1 MTTVLINPAIIFIDD
16 YHKKIKK
23 VPAMNRNRREAMTQT
38 SAAHRET
45 LRKNVQRRIES
56 ARARGDDQLV
66 RQLEAEAS
74 YIG

>member
-1 MTTVLINPAIIFIDD
+1 
-16 YHKKIKK
+16 
-23 VPAMNRNRREAMTQT
+23 MNRNRRETMTQI

-66 RQLEAEAS
+66 RQLEAEAN